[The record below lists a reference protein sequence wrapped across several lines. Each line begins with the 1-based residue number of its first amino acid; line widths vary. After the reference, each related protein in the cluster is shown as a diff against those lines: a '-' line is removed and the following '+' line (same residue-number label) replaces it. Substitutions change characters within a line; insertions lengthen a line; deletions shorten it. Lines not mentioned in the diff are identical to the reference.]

1 MHFSSKIGGIGAA
14 LGFVGVVLGALGAH
28 ALEQKLEADALDA
41 FKTGVYYLQ
50 WHGLVMVVIGFATRQ
65 EQVISACLRWSI
77 GLFGLGII
85 LFSGSI
91 FGLVLLP
98 MLDLKVGFLGPV
110 TPLGGLSLMAGWVA
124 LLLHFIRSKKRLIN
138 EP

>member
-1 MHFSSKIGGIGAA
+1 MHFSSRIGSIGTA
-14 LGFVGVVLGALGAH
+14 LGFLGVVLGALGAH
-28 ALEQKLEADALDA
+28 ALEQILEVEALDS

-50 WHGLVMVVIGFATRQ
+50 WHGLVLVVIGFATRQ
-65 EQVISACLRWSI
+65 EERISGFLRWSV
-77 GLFGLGII
+77 GLFGLGML

-98 MLDLKVGFLGPV
+98 LLDLNVRFLGPV

-124 LLLHFIRSKKRLIN
+124 LLLHFIRPQKNK
-138 EP
+138 